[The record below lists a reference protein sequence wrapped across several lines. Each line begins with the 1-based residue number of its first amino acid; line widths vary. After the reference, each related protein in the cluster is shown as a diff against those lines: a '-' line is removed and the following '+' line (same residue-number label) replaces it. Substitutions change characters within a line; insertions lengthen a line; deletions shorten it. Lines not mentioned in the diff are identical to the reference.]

1 MTAADA
7 AAIAAWR
14 YPGQYAF
21 YDADADPDDLA
32 ELLDPAEWGVRYFA
46 VDGADRTLA
55 GFVVLTP
62 RGGRTEIGLGLR
74 PDLTGRGHGAARVR
88 AGLRF
93 ATERLGTRRF
103 ELNVA
108 AFNARAITVYERA
121 GFREV
126 QSFDHRTNGALH
138 PFVRMERD

>member
-7 AAIAAWR
+7 AAIA
-14 YPGQYAF
+14 
-21 YDADADPDDLA
+21 
-32 ELLDPAEWGVRYFA
+32 
-46 VDGADRTLA
+46 LA

-62 RGGRTEIGLGLR
+62 RGERTEIGLGLR
-74 PDLTGRGHGAARVR
+74 PTLTGSGHGAALVQ

-93 ATERLGTRRF
+93 ATERLGARRF

-126 QSFDHRTNGALH
+126 RRFDHRTNGALH